1 MVSCLRAG
9 HAVLLAQHARIL
21 LWDIMMPPS
30 KNTAAQVIIVFL
42 LGWIFVFNVFMKQQ
56 GLGEAFFQLINTVS
70 EDLVMGAGSGL
81 IAVLMFGVCTVFGNI
96 FVLFLSRRD
105 FFGCLDAIL
114 SSGKGIGE
122 CLSQLIQ
129 LEDADRNEQIV
140 PSSTV
145 GIIASLSFAYACGLL
160 SVVVFAQ
167 PFWTYVSS
175 AHDVQGVVLFALV
188 PMLTV
193 RFLTLLGYRYGARL
207 ANAIVFF
214 VLFLLLID
222 IAEVLNLLS
231 LGLSCYPSDIY
242 LQKLYLHDMTLYAF
256 LPVLLESLAWLILL
270 FSAEEEST

>member
-1 MVSCLRAG
+1 
-9 HAVLLAQHARIL
+9 
-21 LWDIMMPPS
+21 MPPS

-42 LGWIFVFNVFMKQQ
+42 LGWIFAFNIFMKQQ
-56 GLGEAFFQLINTVS
+56 DLIDAFFQLINTVS

-81 IAVLMFGVCTVFGNI
+81 IGVLIFGVCTVFGN
-96 FVLFLSRRD
+96 VMVQFLSRRD

-114 SSGKGIGE
+114 MSGKGIGG
-122 CLSQLIQ
+122 CLSQLMH
-129 LEDADRNEQIV
+129 LEGADQNKQVV
-140 PSSTV
+140 PSSAV
-145 GIIASLSFAYACGLL
+145 GIVFSLSFSYACGLL
-160 SVVVFAQ
+160 SVAVLSQ
-167 PFWTYVSS
+167 PFWTHVSS
-175 AHDVQGVVLFALV
+175 ADDVKGVVLFALV

-193 RFLTLLGYRYGARL
+193 RFLTLLGYRYGSRL
-207 ANAIVFF
+207 ANAIIFF
-214 VLFLLLID
+214 VLILLLID